1 MRILQVVHWFLPRHS
16 TGSEVYVA
24 QLAAALAQRHD
35 VAVFCREDGH
45 AESRFA
51 EEDDRNGALPVHRVY
66 YNSSA
71 GPGKLADK
79 ALARFRN
86 RLIEESFRRYIERFR
101 PDVVHFHHLFKL
113 SGALIAIA
121 QQMGAPTAVTL
132 HDYWFL
138 CDNGQLLRPGLV
150 NCQGPRGGW
159 RCAGCAE
166 LPSAWRRALAPA
178 LIPFCVY
185 RTQFLRRA
193 LQKADAIIAPSRYL
207 QRVFIRHGF
216 PVERI
221 VICDN
226 GTDASWRRKVRHA
239 AGERVRFGYIGTLA
253 PHKGAH
259 LLLEAFAG
267 LQREAELRIYGDPT
281 ASPDYAARLQELARS
296 PLISFRGAFSRQE
309 LPQVLGDLDVLVV
322 PSLWAEN
329 SPVTIHEARVARLPV
344 LAADIGGMPD
354 LVQEGEAGWLFRAG
368 DAGDLRRQ
376 MAAILEAPQQL
387 ARVRARI
394 RPVKSIEENAHELEA
409 LYARLIIERRQ
420 VTGVIE

>member
-24 QLAAALAQRHD
+24 QLAAALAERHE

-45 AESRFA
+45 AEREFF
-51 EEDDRNGALPVHRVY
+51 EGDDRYGALPVHRVY
-66 YNSSA
+66 YNPHA
-71 GPGKLADK
+71 RPGKLASK

-86 RLIEESFRRYIERFR
+86 RLIEESFRRTIERFR

-121 QQMGAPTAVTL
+121 RQMGLPTVVTL

-166 LPSAWRRALAPA
+166 LPAAWRRPLAPA
-178 LIPFCVY
+178 LMPFFVY

-193 LQKADAIIAPSRYL
+193 IQQAAAIIAPSRYL
-207 QRVFIRHGF
+207 QEVFIRHGF
-216 PVERI
+216 PAERI
-221 VICDN
+221 LVCDN
-226 GTDASWRRKVRHA
+226 GTDTSWRRKGRHA
-239 AGERVRFGYIGTLA
+239 AGERMRFGYIGTLA

-259 LLLEAFAG
+259 LLLEAFSG
-267 LQREAELRIYGDPT
+267 LQKEAELRVYGDPT
-281 ASPDYAARLQELARS
+281 ANPDYAAQLQELARS
-296 PLISFRGAFSRQE
+296 PLISFRGAFAREE
-309 LPQVLGDLDVLVV
+309 LPRVLGEMDVLVV

-329 SPVTIHEARVARLPV
+329 SPVTIDPAPV
-344 LAADIGGMPD
+344 QPD
-354 LVQEGEAGWLFRAG
+354 LEYDQ
-368 DAGDLRRQ
+368 
-376 MAAILEAPQQL
+376 
-387 ARVRARI
+387 
-394 RPVKSIEENAHELEA
+394 
-409 LYARLIIERRQ
+409 
-420 VTGVIE
+420 